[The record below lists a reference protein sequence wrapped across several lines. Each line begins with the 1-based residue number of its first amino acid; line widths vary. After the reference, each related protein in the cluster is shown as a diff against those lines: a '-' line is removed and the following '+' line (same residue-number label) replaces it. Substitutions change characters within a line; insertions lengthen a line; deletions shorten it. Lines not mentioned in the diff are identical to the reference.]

1 MSPAATATHTP
12 RLVGVYIHLPYC
24 DVKCAYC
31 DFYSIAARHVDAGF
45 WSGYLDR
52 LQDDLASQVRLLS
65 ADTAK
70 PVLASIFFGGGTP
83 SKAPASV
90 IAGVIKAI
98 RSSFPQALSS
108 AEITAEANPESLTRE
123 LLAEWREAGLNRV
136 SVGMQ
141 SLDEATLH
149 YLGRLYRPQAYREVL
164 SRIRAAGFNNYSADF
179 ITGVPGQ
186 SVESTLRDLKF
197 AVGEGV
203 THLSL
208 YQLTIEPGT
217 LLRQRILRGERPAI
231 SDEQQAQQMAAA
243 CDWLSVQGF
252 ERYEISNFARPGY
265 ACLHNRIY
273 WTYRPYLGLGVAAHS
288 FSGRRRFQHPRSLE
302 KYLLP
307 GLPPAE
313 DTDSQARDA
322 LLGYVRLLEPF
333 RPERIATIYSAAE
346 RPAVLQVL
354 DRAVERGW
362 LLRKGRLLRLSS
374 AGAEQSDSLLAELW
388 NIYQFPEKGN

>member
-1 MSPAATATHTP
+1 MSTAATASQNP

-31 DFYSIAARHVDAGF
+31 DFYSIALRHVGEPF
-45 WSGYLDR
+45 WISYRER
-52 LQDDLASQVRLLS
+52 LQDDLAAQLKLLV

-83 SKAPASV
+83 SKAPAQV
-90 IAGVIKAI
+90 IAGVIEAV
-98 RSSFPQALSS
+98 RSAFPHALSS
-108 AEITAEANPESLTRE
+108 LEITAEANPESLTPG
-123 LLAEWREAGLNRV
+123 LLAAWRDAGLNRV

-141 SLDEATLH
+141 SLDEETLR

-164 SRIRAAGFNNYSADF
+164 SHIRAAGFDNFSADF

-186 SVESTLRDLKF
+186 SIQSTLRDLEF

-231 SDEQQAQQMAAA
+231 SDDQQAQQMATA
-243 CDWLSVQGF
+243 CDWLSGQGF

-273 WTYRPYLGLGVAAHS
+273 WTHRPYLGLGVAAHS
-288 FSGRRRFQHPRSLE
+288 FSGRRRFLHPRSLE
-302 KYLLP
+302 KYLVP
-307 GLPPAE
+307 GMPPTE
-313 DTDSQARDA
+313 DKDSQRRDA

-333 RPERIATIYSAAE
+333 RPERITALYGAAE
-346 RPAVLQVL
+346 RPAVQQVL
-354 DRAVERGW
+354 RRAVERGW
-362 LLRKGRLLRLSS
+362 LLRCGPLLRLSH

-388 NIYQFPEKGN
+388 NT